1 MYKNSI
7 NRMSNNNSFRYKWI
21 VLLLIP
27 MVSASYAQMGSLSDL
42 GNKIDNLTFELEMQ
56 RLEKMN
62 PGYVGTDL
70 SKWPA
75 NLKHLHD
82 EDRVSHFV
90 DPQSIAGNKQAM
102 QANFYVV
109 LPKIKTNKNGT
120 YKAIGV
126 WTVISCNM
134 RTYTETGIFTYKP
147 DYTVDKIFNGTFNT
161 KFESQQSPAEKKY
174 MRYVCGN

>member
-1 MYKNSI
+1 MFKNALTQ
-7 NRMSNNNSFRYKWI
+7 MSKFFYRYKWI
-21 VLLLIP
+21 AFLIFP
-27 MVSASYAQMGSLSDL
+27 MTSVSFAQMGSLWDL

-56 RLEKMN
+56 RLERMN

-70 SKWPA
+70 SKWPT
-75 NLKHLHD
+75 NLKHLLDD
-82 EDRVSHFV
+82 EWGRHFV
-90 DPQSIAGNKQAM
+90 DPQSIAGTKQSM

-134 RTYTETGIFTYKP
+134 RMYTETGMFTYKP
-147 DYTVDKIFNGTFNT
+147 DYTVDKIFNGSFNT

>member
-1 MYKNSI
+1 
-7 NRMSNNNSFRYKWI
+7 MSKFFYRYKWI
-21 VLLLIP
+21 AFLIFP
-27 MVSASYAQMGSLSDL
+27 MASASYAQMGSLWDL

-56 RLEKMN
+56 RLERMN

-70 SKWPA
+70 SKWPT
-75 NLKHLHD
+75 NLKHVLDD
-82 EDRVSHFV
+82 ERGRHFV
-90 DPQSIAGNKQAM
+90 DPQSIAGNKQSM

-134 RTYTETGIFTYKP
+134 REYTETGIFTYKP